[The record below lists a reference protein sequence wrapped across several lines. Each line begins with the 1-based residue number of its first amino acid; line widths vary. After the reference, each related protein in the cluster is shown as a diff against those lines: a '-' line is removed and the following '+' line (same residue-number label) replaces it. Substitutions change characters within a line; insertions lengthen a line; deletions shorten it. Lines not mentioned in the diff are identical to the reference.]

1 MYIFTSYYCCN
12 EAETTVPD
20 VKAAAADL
28 QLILLIDLDQ
38 DMLVLLMPL
47 KKACLHMHADHD
59 HGILHTDQSG
69 TTPRHVLPLTDACS
83 FAFKLMVTSLS
94 VRLI

>member
-1 MYIFTSYYCCN
+1 M
-12 EAETTVPD
+12 
-20 VKAAAADL
+20 DL

-47 KKACLHMHADHD
+47 KEACLHMHADHD

-69 TTPRHVLPLTDACS
+69 TTPTHVLPLTEACS
-83 FAFKLMVTSLS
+83 FVFKLMVTSLS
-94 VRLI
+94 VRLISAPCDSIAMPTLQWKALCNHEVN